1 MSKRARALFLGLF
14 SPMIL
19 CLVAGGAIAEEAT
32 WNSLNMPEGV
42 TEVSQVAYDIH
53 MIMIWICTV
62 IGVAVFGFM
71 FYVMFAHRKSKGVTP
86 ANFHENLTV
95 EILWTIVPALILIV
109 MAVPATTALL
119 KVYDTENPDIDIKVT
134 GYQWKWQYEYIGE
147 GVKFMSE
154 LRTPQD
160 EIYGRAPKGEHY
172 LREVT
177 EPLVIPTNKKVR
189 FLITGNDVIHSWWVP
204 DFAVKRDAIPGLFT
218 AAWAKTDQAGIYVGE
233 CTELCGK
240 GHAFMP
246 IVVEVKEEAEYDQWL
261 AAKKEEAVIY
271 QSTIG
276 KEWTDAELMAKG
288 ESVYAISCAGCH
300 QAKGEGIPGVFPG
313 LVDSSIVTGPV
324 EDHIGILIN
333 GVAGSAMQSF
343 ADQLSEVDIA
353 AVIHYKRN
361 SWGNEMG
368 DTVQPIDILNYKQT
382 Q

>member
-1 MSKRARALFLGLF
+1 MSERARALFLGLF

-19 CLVAGGAIAEEAT
+19 CLVAGGAVADEAA
-32 WNSLNMPEGV
+32 WNSLNMPKGV
-42 TEVSQVAYDIH
+42 TEVSQAAYDIH
-53 MIMIWICTV
+53 MIMVWICTV
-62 IGVAVFGFM
+62 IGVVVFGFM

-119 KVYDTENPDIDIKVT
+119 KIYDTENPDIDIKIT

-177 EPLVIPTNKKVR
+177 QPLVIPTNKKVR

-218 AAWAKTDQAGIYVGE
+218 AAWAKTDQPGIYVGE

-246 IVVEVKEEAEYDQWL
+246 IVVEVKEEAEYDTWL
-261 AAKKEEAVIY
+261 AAQKEEALVY

-276 KEWTDAELMAKG
+276 KEWSDAELMAKG
-288 ESVYAISCAGCH
+288 ESVYSISCAGCH
-300 QAKGEGIPGVFPG
+300 QAKGQGIPGVFPA
-313 LVDSSIVTGPV
+313 LVDSPLVTGPV

-361 SWGNEMG
+361 SWGNKMG
-368 DTVQPIDILNYKQT
+368 ATVQPIDILNYKQT